1 MGVRF
6 KRELE
11 LTREKAV
18 DTLDEIQKIRQLN
31 AQLNKKKV
39 KRSQVKNMH
48 AGKYKDEQKLKV
60 SSLWADIEKLFLQLF
75 LIELEAELKKIE
87 EKKKYK
93 CRFCYFRSERFWNV
107 KRHEK
112 RIHLKIKEE
121 KLPNECICDLNGAQK
136 CLHSSEA
143 VEDTVKSKLGNYKF
157 LY

>member
-1 MGVRF
+1 
-6 KRELE
+6 
-11 LTREKAV
+11 
-18 DTLDEIQKIRQLN
+18 
-31 AQLNKKKV
+31 
-39 KRSQVKNMH
+39 MH
-48 AGKYKDEQKLKV
+48 AEEYNDEQKLKV

-75 LIELEAELKKIE
+75 LIELEAEVKKIE
-87 EKKKYK
+87 EEKKYK
-93 CRFCYFRSERFWNV
+93 CKSCTYRSRRKQDE

>member
-1 MGVRF
+1 MAFNLKPSINQEIKKCRF
-6 KRELE
+6 CTYTSKWH
-11 LTREKAV
+11 
-18 DTLDEIQKIRQLN
+18 
-31 AQLNKKKV
+31 V
-39 KRSQVKNMH
+39 KRHEKTMH
-48 AGKYKDEQKLKV
+48 AEEYNDEQKLKV

-75 LIELEAELKKIE
+75 LIELEAEVKKIE

-93 CRFCYFRSERFWNV
+93 CRFCHFRSERSWSV

-121 KLPNECICDLNGAQK
+121 KLPNECICDLNGAQN

-143 VEDTVKSKLGNYKF
+143 VEDTVKSTLGNYKF